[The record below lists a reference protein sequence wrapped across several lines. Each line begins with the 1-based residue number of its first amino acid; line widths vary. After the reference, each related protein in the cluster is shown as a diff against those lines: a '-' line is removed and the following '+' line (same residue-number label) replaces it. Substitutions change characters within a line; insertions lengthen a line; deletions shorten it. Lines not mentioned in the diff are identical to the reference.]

1 MKQFFANQDQGGGS
15 ESQQQQQLNA
25 EIFAKIYDVLVRVE
39 KHLLKYG
46 PKKEDGK
53 KRLLND

>member
-1 MKQFFANQDQGGGS
+1 MKQFLANQV
-15 ESQQQQQLNA
+15 NA
-25 EIFAKIYDVLVRVE
+25 EILAKIYDVLVRIE

>member
-1 MKQFFANQDQGGGS
+1 MKPFFANKVN
-15 ESQQQQQLNA
+15 E
-25 EIFAKIYDVLVRVE
+25 EILDKIYDVLVRIE

>member
-1 MKQFFANQDQGGGS
+1 MKQFFANKVN
-15 ESQQQQQLNA
+15 E
-25 EIFAKIYDVLVRVE
+25 EILDKIYDVLVRIE

>member
-1 MKQFFANQDQGGGS
+1 MEKSQTKWECIMKQFFANQV
-15 ESQQQQQLNA
+15 NA
-25 EIFAKIYDVLVRVE
+25 EILAKIYDVLVRIE